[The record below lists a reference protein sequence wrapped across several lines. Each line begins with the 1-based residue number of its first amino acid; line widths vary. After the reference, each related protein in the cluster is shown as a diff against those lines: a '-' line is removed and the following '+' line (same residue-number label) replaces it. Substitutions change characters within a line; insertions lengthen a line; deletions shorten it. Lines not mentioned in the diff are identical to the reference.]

1 MDGLDFALGDLVNKS
16 RDAAKQQKKSEKK
29 PAPVKKVAAKKAAGK
44 GKAVKVA
51 PARAAPARAAP
62 AKAASGRR
70 SGKGGASIVGRLG
83 GSTSNNGGG
92 RDGVKVL
99 VSK

>member
-1 MDGLDFALGDLVNKS
+1 MDGLNFSLGDLVDKS
-16 RDAAKQQKKSEKK
+16 RDAAKQKKKSEKK
-29 PAPVKKVAAKKAAGK
+29 PAPVKKVVAKKAAGK
-44 GKAVKVA
+44 GKAVKV
-51 PARAAPARAAP
+51 APARAAP

-92 RDGVKVL
+92 HDGVKVL